1 MIFSNKIYKIINGQ
15 NATLFAKD
23 ENILNLYL
31 FDKTLRKYE
40 ISLKDNKNCVFIN
53 ESNYEKI
60 MQLNEN
66 NYCVCSNGYLTVTN
80 ETEL

>member
-15 NATLFAKD
+15 NATLFEKD

-31 FDKTLRKYE
+31 FDKTLKKYE
-40 ISLKDNKNCVFIN
+40 ISIKENKNCVFIN

-60 MQLNEN
+60 IQLNKN
-66 NYCVCSNGYLTVTN
+66 NICVCSNGYLTVTN